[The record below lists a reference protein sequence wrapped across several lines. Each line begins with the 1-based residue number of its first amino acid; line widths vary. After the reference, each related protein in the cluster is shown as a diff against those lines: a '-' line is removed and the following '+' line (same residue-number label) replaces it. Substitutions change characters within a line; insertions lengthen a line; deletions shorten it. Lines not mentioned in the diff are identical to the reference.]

1 MEDLYDVTIIGGGT
15 TGLYSAFYSGMRDME
30 TKVMEYQP
38 SVGGKVSFFY
48 PEKKIYD
55 VGGIPGITGEGLV
68 HNVTEQAE
76 SVEPTFVTGVKV
88 ASIKKREDGIFV
100 LMTENGEEHFS
111 KTVLVASGLGTFG
124 MQPLQVKNS
133 KRYDGKQIHYTIQNL
148 EQYRDQK
155 VVVVSQNRVGIDWSL
170 ALEGVAEEV
179 HIVNRSDEF
188 KAVYE
193 QDVEKLESSSVR
205 IHKEREIHALH
216 GDDRMTGIVLDDGMV
231 LDVDHI
237 LVYEGL
243 QIDKSLYDEW
253 GLETDKGRIPVATDM
268 CASIPG
274 VFVAGDA
281 AVYPSKTML
290 IASGFNEAMAA
301 VNSAAKYLDPKVK
314 AQVYS
319 TVIYKHK
326 EG

>member
-1 MEDLYDVTIIGGGT
+1 MEELYDVTIIGGGT
-15 TGLYSAFYSGMRDME
+15 TGLYSAFYSGMRDLK
-30 TKVMEYQP
+30 TKVMEYQS

-55 VGGIPGITGEGLV
+55 VGGLPGITGEDLV
-68 HNVTEQAE
+68 QNVTEQAE
-76 SVEPTFVTGVKV
+76 SVEPTFVRGVKV
-88 ASIKKREDGIFV
+88 TAIEKLEDGTFV
-100 LMTENGEEHFS
+100 LTTENGEEHFS
-111 KTVLVASGLGTFG
+111 KTVLVASGLGTFQ
-124 MQPLQVKNS
+124 MQPLQVKDRE
-133 KRYDGKQIHYTIQNL
+133 RYDGKQIHYTIQNL
-148 EQYRDQK
+148 EQYRNQK

-170 ALEGVAEEV
+170 ALEGIAEEV

-193 QDVEKLESSSVR
+193 QDIEKLESSSVR
-205 IHKEREIHALH
+205 IHKNQEIQELR
-216 GDDRMTGIVLDDGMV
+216 GNVRMTGVVLHDGTVLDI
-231 LDVDHI
+231 DHI

-243 QIDKSLYDEW
+243 QIDKSLYEEW
-253 GLETDKGRIPVATDM
+253 GLETDKGRIPVASDM
-268 CASIPG
+268 CASLPG

-301 VNSAAKYLDPKVK
+301 VNSAARYLDPKAK

>member
-15 TGLYSAFYSGMRDME
+15 TGLYSAFYSGMRDMK
-30 TKVMEYQP
+30 TKVVEYQP

-48 PEKKIYD
+48 PEKKVYD
-55 VGGIPGITGEGLV
+55 VGGLPGITGEDLV
-68 HNVTEQAE
+68 QNVTEQAE
-76 SVEPTFVTGVKV
+76 SMEPTFVTGMKV
-88 ASIKKREDGIFV
+88 ASIEKREDGVFV

-111 KTVLVASGLGTFG
+111 KTVLIASGLGTFE
-124 MQPLQVKNS
+124 MQPLKVKNS

-205 IHKEREIHALH
+205 IHKEREINEVH
-216 GDDRMTGIVLDDGMV
+216 GDDRMTGIVLDDGTV

-253 GLETDKGRIPVATDM
+253 GLETDKGRIPVTTDM
-268 CASIPG
+268 GASIPG

-290 IASGFNEAMAA
+290 IGSGFNEAMAA
-301 VNSAAKYLDPKVK
+301 VNSAAKYLDPKAK

-326 EG
+326 E